1 MFGGKITI
9 GGNGM
14 YGMPIGGGSIPG
26 TGGTSAGGGSCGTSP
41 GRFTGPDGALSTGW
55 LVRTRGWAGAA
66 GAAGGGVSTAT
77 GSATGS
83 ASCGTGGR

>member
-55 LVRTRGWAGAA
+55 LLVRTRGWA